1 MATLHLVNN
10 PTALHSCLDVAADGD
25 SVLLIEDGV
34 YGATGEV
41 TKSLLVLASDVE
53 ARGLKDR
60 ISNTTE
66 SINYDEFVALV
77 ETHKPIVTWC

>member
-10 PTALHSCLDVAADGD
+10 PTALQSCLDVASDGD

-34 YGATGEV
+34 YGATKDV
-41 TKSLLVLASDVE
+41 DRSLLVLALDVE
-53 ARGLKDR
+53 ARGLKER
-60 ISNTTE
+60 IPNTAE
-66 SINYDEFVALV
+66 SINYDKFVALV

>member
-10 PTALHSCLDVAADGD
+10 PTALQSCLDVAAEDD

-34 YGATGEV
+34 YGATGNV
-41 TKSLLVLASDVE
+41 TRSLFVLAPDAE
-53 ARGLKDR
+53 ARGLKER
-60 ISNTTE
+60 IPNTAE
-66 SINYDEFVALV
+66 PVSYDKFVTLV

>member
-10 PTALHSCLDVAADGD
+10 PTALQSCLDVASDDD

-34 YGATGEV
+34 YCATGNV
-41 TKSLLVLASDVE
+41 TKSLLVLATDVE
-53 ARGLKDR
+53 ARGLKQR
-60 ISNTTE
+60 IANTAE
-66 SINYDEFVALV
+66 SINYDKFVALV

>member
-1 MATLHLVNN
+1 MASLHLVNN
-10 PTALHSCLDVAADGD
+10 PSALQSCLDVVADDD
-25 SVLLIEDGV
+25 SILLIEDGV
-34 YGATGEV
+34 YGATGDV

-60 ISNTTE
+60 ISNTAE
-66 SINYDEFVALV
+66 SINYDKFVALV

>member
-10 PTALHSCLDVAADGD
+10 PTALQSCLDVASDGD

-41 TKSLLVLASDVE
+41 TKSLLVLAPDVE
-53 ARGLKDR
+53 ARGLKKR
-60 ISNTTE
+60 IPNTVK
-66 SINYDEFVALV
+66 SINYDKFVALV

>member
-1 MATLHLVNN
+1 MATLHLVNSQ
-10 PTALHSCLDVAADGD
+10 TALQSCLDVAADDD

-34 YGATGEV
+34 YGATTDV
-41 TKSLLVLASDVE
+41 ARALLVLAPDVE

-60 ISNTTE
+60 IPSTAE
-66 SINYDEFVALV
+66 SIDYDQFVALV

>member
-10 PTALHSCLDVAADGD
+10 PTALQSCLDVAAAGD

-60 ISNTTE
+60 ISNTAE
-66 SINYDEFVALV
+66 SINYHKFVTLV

>member
-10 PTALHSCLDVAADGD
+10 PTALQSCLDVAADGD

-41 TKSLLVLASDVE
+41 TKSLLVLEPDVE
-53 ARGLKDR
+53 ARGLKQR
-60 ISNTTE
+60 IANTAE
-66 SINYDEFVALV
+66 SINYDKFVALV